1 MKIAIL
7 AIIIIAALL
16 NFFFQFLNYKNRN
29 APLPKNVKDVFD
41 EEEYKKSKAYGAET
55 MRFGMFT
62 GLIGLATALIIL
74 GFNLHSR
81 LFYFFAGH
89 TDNFYFQVI
98 LMFVALWFI
107 FMPIDAILGAISTYK
122 IEEKYGFNKTKPIT
136 FIADIFKD
144 GLLSGILMLGLLSAF
159 IALFNWL
166 GNWVFV
172 AFFFVLIIFA
182 VLLVFS
188 SVLQMRLFYKFT
200 PLEEG
205 TLRTRAEELA
215 VKLGF
220 PIKRILVLNASK
232 RSTKSNAFFTGLGK
246 TKTIGLFDT
255 LLEKF
260 DEDEVLAIL
269 AHEIGHAKEKH
280 VTKMIFPMLF
290 MFVVVLAT
298 AFFVVN
304 AEAVSLAFGFSE
316 INIAFGMYAT
326 MILATPF
333 FLIMSI
339 PQSILSRKHEY
350 EADSYEVKYVGLEPA
365 VSAIKKL
372 YATDYGNLTPHP
384 LVVKLSYS
392 HPPLSQRVQ
401 AMEDFAKTGKITKP

>member
-7 AIIIIAALL
+7 VIIIIAAFLSFL
-16 NFFFQFLNYKNRN
+16 FQFLNYKNRN
-29 APLPKNVKDVFD
+29 APLPENVKDVFD
-41 EEEYKKSKAYGAET
+41 EDEYKKSKAYGAVT
-55 MRFGMFT
+55 MRFGMLT
-62 GLIGLATALIIL
+62 GLIGLATSLVIL

-89 TDNFYFQVI
+89 TENYYFQVI

-107 FMPIDAILGAISTYK
+107 FMPIDAILGAISTFK
-122 IEEKYGFNKTKPIT
+122 IEAKYGFNKTKPIT

-166 GNWVFV
+166 GNWVFI

-182 VLLVFS
+182 ILLVFS

-205 TLRTRAEELA
+205 SLRTRAEELA
-215 VKLGF
+215 KTLGF

-232 RSTKSNAFFTGLGK
+232 RSTKSNAFFTGIGR

-260 DEDEVLAIL
+260 DEDEVLSIL

-280 VTKMIFPMLF
+280 VVKMILPMLF
-290 MFVVVLAT
+290 MFAVVLGA

-304 AEAVSLAFGFSE
+304 
-316 INIAFGMYAT
+316 
-326 MILATPF
+326 
-333 FLIMSI
+333 
-339 PQSILSRKHEY
+339 
-350 EADSYEVKYVGLEPA
+350 EPA
-365 VSAIKKL
+365 VSYAFGFTKL
-372 YATDYGNLTPHP
+372 TKP
-384 LVVKLSYS
+384 LVCMQ
-392 HPPLSQRVQ
+392 P
-401 AMEDFAKTGKITKP
+401 